1 WDNWV
6 GGVQDWLV
14 DVAGV
19 RTGSMALFMPTL
31 DLTDYELE
39 FLGRIDTKTINW
51 VVRAA
56 GLDQHIRCTLTLVE
70 NQQVEF
76 SRTFVRGGNAED
88 TVVSSTRV
96 PGKKRSTIT
105 IRTVVTGHD
114 FAVTVD
120 GNIVAEWAERRLPS
134 GGVGFM
140 GSAEDRARLYWVKV
154 SSSAPARSN

>member
-1 WDNWV
+1 V
-6 GGVQDWLV
+6 GGVQDWLL

-19 RTGSMALFMPTL
+19 RTGAMALFMPTL
-31 DLTDYELE
+31 DLTDYEME
-39 FLGRIDTKTINW
+39 FLGRIDAKTINW

-56 GLDQHIRCTLTLVE
+56 GLDQHMRCTLTLVE
-70 NQQVEF
+70 GNQLEF
-76 SRTFVRGGNAED
+76 SRTFIKGGQAES
-88 TVVSSTRV
+88 TVASAIRV

-114 FAVTVD
+114 FKVSVD
-120 GNIVAEWAERRLPS
+120 NNVIDEWAERRLPS

-140 GSAEDRARLYWVKV
+140 GSADDRARLYWVKV